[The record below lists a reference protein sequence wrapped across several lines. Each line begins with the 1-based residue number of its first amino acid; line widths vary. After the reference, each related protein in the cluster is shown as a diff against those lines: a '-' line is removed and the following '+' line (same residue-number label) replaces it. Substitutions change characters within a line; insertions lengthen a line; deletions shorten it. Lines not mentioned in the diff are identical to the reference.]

1 MRPAAI
7 KGTANMVDQARSVLK
22 EVFGYD
28 EFRPLQ
34 AEIIQAV
41 LAKKDTL
48 VVMPTGGGK
57 SICYQIPAL
66 IFSGLTVVISPLISL
81 MKDQVEQLVQSG
93 VAAAFLNSSL
103 TPEAYRSNVSRVKQ
117 GALKL
122 LYLAPEALLKP
133 GMLELLSSAR
143 VDCLTIDEA
152 HCISEWGHDFRPE
165 YRELTA
171 ARSLFPEAP
180 CVALTATATPRVRED
195 IKTNLKMDAGR
206 EFIASFNR
214 ENLFIQIKPKY
225 DPIQQ
230 TIRFLRRFPDQSGII
245 YCFSRRQVE
254 DLSTTLAE
262 EGFAV
267 KPYHAGMSDEL
278 RSRNQ
283 ELFIR
288 DDIQIMVATIAFGM
302 GIDKPNVR
310 FVIHFDLPQN
320 IESYYQ
326 QIGRAG
332 RDGLRS
338 HCLMLFSYAD
348 VQKIKYFIN
357 QKQAHEKR
365 VANIHLGAL
374 LRFAE
379 SQECRRIPLLTYF
392 AEDYAQKTC
401 NMCDNCLS
409 EEKEKVDVTIAAQKF
424 LSCVKRTEEKF
435 GAHHVIDVLR
445 GSKARKVIN
454 FGHQHLSTY
463 GIGKEYSKKQWLQLS
478 RQFLHGGLIMQ
489 DMEVGNLRLSEKA
502 WKVMKNQA
510 TVFGQ
515 LEEDQV
521 EDSPVLESLDEDAP
535 QYDRKFFEL
544 LRQQRKT
551 IADEAKVPPF
561 VIFSDRSLIEMA
573 TYFPRNR
580 EQFLD
585 IHGVGAVKYE
595 RFGEHFLDLICEYCR
610 EHHIESPPKKSSR
623 PKSSKPKKVKA
634 DKTPAV
640 PQKPRYVLVA
650 EAYNDGDSI
659 DIIMDRY
666 GIKLGTVFDH
676 FLRYLQAGE
685 TLRPDGFLFH
695 ASISSDQTEQVLEA
709 FSKAGTDYLKPAYD
723 ALEGRID
730 YEDLKVLR
738 VYYMSTRQPA
748 SSKNNPDAEIA

>member
-1 MRPAAI
+1 
-7 KGTANMVDQARSVLK
+7 MVDQAQSLLK

-41 LAKKDTL
+41 LDQKDAL

-66 IFSGLTVVISPLISL
+66 IFDVLTVVISPLISL

-103 TPEAYRSNVSRVKQ
+103 TPEAYQANVRRVKQ
-117 GALKL
+117 GGLKL

-133 GMLELLSSAR
+133 GMLDLLSAVR

-171 ARSLFPEAP
+171 ARSLFPRSP
-180 CVALTATATPRVRED
+180 CIALTATATPRVRED
-195 IKTNLKMDAGR
+195 IKTNLKMEDCR

-214 ENLFIQIKPKY
+214 ENLFLQIKPKY
-225 DPIQQ
+225 DPVQQ
-230 TIRFLRRFPDQSGII
+230 TIRFLRRFPDQSGIV
-245 YCFSRRQVE
+245 YCYSRKQVE
-254 DLSTTLAE
+254 DLNAALE
-262 EGFAV
+262 QEGFAV
-267 KPYHAGMSDEL
+267 KPYHAGMTDEL
-278 RSRNQ
+278 RSENQ

-338 HCLMLFSYAD
+338 HCLLLFSYAD

-357 QKQAHEKR
+357 QKQAREQR
-365 VANIHLGAL
+365 VANLHLSAL

-379 SQECRRIPLLTYF
+379 SQDCRRIPLLNYF
-392 AEDYAQKTC
+392 AEDYTQKSC

-409 EEKEKVDVTIAAQKF
+409 EEMEQIDITIAAQKF
-424 LSCVKRTEEKF
+424 LSCVKRTGENF
-435 GAHHVIDVLR
+435 GAHHIVDVLR
-445 GSKARKVIN
+445 GSQARKVIN
-454 FGHQHLSTY
+454 FGHDRLSTY

-478 RQFLHGGLIMQ
+478 RQFLHHGLLMQ
-489 DMEVGNLRLSEKA
+489 DMEVGNLRLSDRA
-502 WKVMKNQA
+502 WRVMKGQEK
-510 TVFGQ
+510 VFGQ
-515 LEEDQV
+515 LEEEQV
-521 EDSPVLESLDEDAP
+521 EETPVLESLDQEAP
-535 QYDRKFFEL
+535 EYDRGFFEL
-544 LRQQRKT
+544 LRKHRKSM
-551 IADEAKVPPF
+551 ADEARVPPF

-573 TYFPRNR
+573 TYFPQDR
-580 EQFLD
+580 EQFLA
-585 IHGVGAVKYE
+585 IHGVGKVKYE
-595 RFGEHFLDLICEYCR
+595 RYGDQFLDLICRHCR
-610 EHHIESPPKKSSR
+610 EHHIDALTKKSPKTVK
-623 PKSSKPKKVKA
+623 PKSKKTKEDKA
-634 DKTPAV
+634 PKTPE
-640 PQKPRYVLVA
+640 KPRYVLVA
-650 EAYNDGDSI
+650 EAYNQGDTI
-659 DIIMDRY
+659 DVIMERY
-666 GIKLGTVFDH
+666 GIKQGTVLDH
-676 FLRYLQAGE
+676 LLKYLLAGKSLRS
-685 TLRPDGFLFH
+685 DGLLPC
-695 ASISSDQTEQVLEA
+695 SSLSSDQIEQVLDA
-709 FSKAGTDYLKPAYD
+709 FGRVGTDYLKPAYD

-730 YEDLKVLR
+730 YEDLRVVR
-738 VYYMSTRQPA
+738 VYYLSLQPPP
-748 SSKNNPDAEIA
+748 SPTS